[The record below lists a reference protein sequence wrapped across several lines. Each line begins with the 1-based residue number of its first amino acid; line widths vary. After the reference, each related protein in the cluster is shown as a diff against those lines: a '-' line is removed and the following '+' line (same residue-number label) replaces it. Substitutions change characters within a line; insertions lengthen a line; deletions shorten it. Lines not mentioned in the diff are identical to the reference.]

1 MLHRYMLI
9 RITANP
15 CCDKLI
21 LDGNNDLKQIHG
33 DKLGVYEI
41 TTTLQGSGQIFKLSG
56 KEYYL
61 FRSPSMQWTVR
72 LINIQTIND
81 HSLI

>member
-1 MLHRYMLI
+1 MSFLV
-9 RITANP
+9 TANP

-21 LDGNNDLKQIHG
+21 LDGNDALKQLHG
-33 DKLGVYEI
+33 DKLGVYEK

-61 FRSPSMQWTVR
+61 FRSPSMNWTVR
-72 LINIQTIND
+72 LM
-81 HSLI
+81 

>member
-1 MLHRYMLI
+1 MLFP
-9 RITANP
+9 ITATA
-15 CCDKLI
+15 CCDKVI
-21 LDGNNDLKQIHG
+21 LDGNDDLKQFHR
-33 DKLGVYEI
+33 DKLGVYEK
-41 TTTLQGSGQIFKLSG
+41 TKMGLGNGQIFKLSG

>member
-9 RITANP
+9 LITANP

-21 LDGNNDLKQIHG
+21 LDGNDDFKQLHG
-33 DKLGVYEI
+33 DKLGIYEK
-41 TTTLQGSGQIFKLSG
+41 TTILQGNAPIFKLPE

-72 LINIQTIND
+72 LM
-81 HSLI
+81 